1 MNVAGSSE
9 IHPAINA
16 CLNATSAILLVAGRR
31 AIRRGDRATHRALML
46 AAFASSTAFLISYL
60 ARFYISGVHV
70 YPGGGWDKPVYLT
83 VLFTHMAAAL
93 VVVPLSL
100 RALWLASHARFVVH
114 KRVAR
119 VTWPLWMYTSVTGV
133 IVYLMLYQL
142 APRLH

>member
-1 MNVAGSSE
+1 VASWNE

-16 CLNATSAILLVAGRR
+16 CLNATSAIFLVAGRR
-31 AIRRGDRATHRALML
+31 AIRRGDRRTHKAFML
-46 AAFASSTAFLISYL
+46 TAFASSVAFLISYV
-60 ARFYISGVHV
+60 ARFYISGTHV

-83 VLFTHMAAAL
+83 ILFTHMAAAL

-100 RALWLASHARFVVH
+100 RALWLATHARFPNH

-133 IVYLMLYQL
+133 LVYLMLYQL